1 MTKSRFAVLIITKKA
16 FNRFLAVTKETS
28 TGEIIFSI
36 VSLIGKSNKFED
48 IYYKIGDKLR
58 EYENLVK
65 QALDDQKQMIVEVL
79 KERKT
84 VKSNEESAIS
94 PNFFQDNNAIK
105 PYTAPMIK

>member
-48 IYYKIGDKLR
+48 IYYKIGDEL
-58 EYENLVK
+58 
-65 QALDDQKQMIVEVL
+65 
-79 KERKT
+79 
-84 VKSNEESAIS
+84 
-94 PNFFQDNNAIK
+94 
-105 PYTAPMIK
+105 